1 MRAVEDH
8 HVDRLEVEAQQ
19 CVERTSTNCSIG
31 LILRC
36 SWTAIASPP
45 CVEAQQV
52 RMSLRFCVARAE
64 RVVIARV
71 PHPFPSRTRPLS
83 PSAPMV
89 LCLKAW
95 ESRSPP
101 APHVRHNP
109 PFTFVGLASPRFRP
123 GVCHFSPQVLDGSSH
138 RADAGWSSP
147 VARQAH
153 NLKVVG
159 SNPTPA
165 PKLNPRAF
173 WPGVFCVLA
182 CFDLLCAT
190 PCLAYREPGFITK
203 RDGTRKPLGDNG
215 RRARFAPTSPRA
227 SHLPGRGAPP
237 AGWLRRPRRG

>member
-165 PKLNPRAF
+165 PKFNPRAF
-173 WPGVFCVLA
+173 WPGVFCVWARLVWS
-182 CFDLLCAT
+182 
-190 PCLAYREPGFITK
+190 RPGCGDVCK
-203 RDGTRKPLGDNG
+203 GSGPAGTLGP
-215 RRARFAPTSPRA
+215 RRAATNPSRAFSP
-227 SHLPGRGAPP
+227 
-237 AGWLRRPRRG
+237 